1 MTERTFTVKRH
12 DRIGRTLTA
21 VRPTVTLTGMTGL
34 TNLAHEQPVGVHQ
47 IVAAIEDEIVTK
59 KWPPGTRLPSERT
72 LAEMCAVSRPV
83 IREALRA
90 LNERGLIAV
99 SPGRGSFVRTV
110 NPTGEG
116 GKADLLARRG
126 DVHAR
131 HLIAARSMLE
141 SEAAALAAIHRTDEQ
156 LGQMRDLLGAFEGA
170 SVARAADLDLAF
182 HESIAVAS
190 GNPVLQVMFGSIR
203 NLTHGIM
210 LRSLS
215 DRRVSG
221 AAVPLHDV
229 IVTAIA
235 EQDPDAARRA
245 MLDHIGAA
253 EKFYGKDLD
262 RPLAEVLRSRA
273 DATPSLASV
282 LRDVGQSIDDD
293 TGLQDDPE

>member
-1 MTERTFTVKRH
+1 
-12 DRIGRTLTA
+12 
-21 VRPTVTLTGMTGL
+21 MTGL
-34 TNLAHEQPVGVHQ
+34 TNLAHEQPLGVPQ
-47 IVAAIEDEIVTK
+47 IVAAIEDEIVAK
-59 KWPPGTRLPSERT
+59 RWPPGSRLPSERT
-72 LAEMCAVSRPV
+72 LAEMCGVSRPV

-110 NPTGEG
+110 EATGEG
-116 GKADLLARRG
+116 GSADLLARRG
-126 DVHAR
+126 EVHAR

-141 SEAAALAAIHRTDEQ
+141 SEAAALAAMHRTDEQ
-156 LGQMRDLLGAFEGA
+156 LSQMRDLLRAFDGA
-170 SVARAADLDLAF
+170 SVATSADLDLAF

-210 LRSLS
+210 LRSLT

-229 IVTAIA
+229 ILTAIA
-235 EQDPDAARRA
+235 DQDPERARQS

-262 RPLAEVLRSRA
+262 LPLSEVLRSRA
-273 DATPSLASV
+273 DAIPSLASV
-282 LRDVGQSIDDD
+282 LRGVGQSIDDD
-293 TGLQDDPE
+293 TSLQDGLR